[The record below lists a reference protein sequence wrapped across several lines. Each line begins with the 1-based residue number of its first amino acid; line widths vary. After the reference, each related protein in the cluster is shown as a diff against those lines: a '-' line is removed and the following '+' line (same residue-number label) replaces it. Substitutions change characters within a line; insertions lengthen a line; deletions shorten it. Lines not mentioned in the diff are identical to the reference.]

1 MDSLNLE
8 YWEKELT
15 SSDSLG
21 FGFIKK
27 VGSLSGGTISIR
39 INFIYKDDEF
49 YTGRFSIRKPWPTDS
64 VPLLADMLEKQ
75 FVVKDEH
82 GYYYY
87 LNRRNSHTPLKVI
100 DDSFPISMRELIE
113 PFPSMAYGFKGGFA
127 NNVLQGRKI
136 FHELTKGA
144 SPENFKQLL

>member
-1 MDSLNLE
+1 MLKQVEQLDSLNLE

-75 FVVKDEH
+75 FVVKD
-82 GYYYY
+82 
-87 LNRRNSHTPLKVI
+87 
-100 DDSFPISMRELIE
+100 DSFPISMRELIE